1 MSEHPTGPR
10 ASDRQPFDRR
20 QLEADLDALSSKTV
34 GVVGDFC
41 LDIYLFTDRSRAE
54 TSIETGLQTSPVT
67 KTRTSP
73 GGAGN
78 VAANLAALG
87 FGRVV
92 AYGAAAQDL
101 HGVELQRVLEGANVA
116 TERLITQSQDWETQ
130 TYMKVIENR
139 RERDRFDFGVAN
151 RLSDESRRALL
162 SAIRADRKS
171 LDALVI
177 NQQLT
182 TGIHT
187 DAFRSELAALLADVE
202 DLLIIVDSRDYAGS
216 YGTAVRKLNAHE
228 AARYRGNEIPPDRPI
243 PLGEARASAR
253 TLALEWRCAIVVT
266 VGADGCF
273 VADGEETRHLLGVH
287 HIEEL
292 DTVGAGDAMLAGLC
306 AGLCLGM
313 PLSSAALLGNLDAA
327 VSVRKLFQTGITTKA
342 ELLDSATCPDFRYNP
357 RLIEPGYR
365 RNYAGTIEVL
375 EDDAP
380 SDVRYAVFDHDGT
393 ISTIRQGWEPVM
405 LETMMSAILGRF
417 DGEGEEVDPATYAD
431 IEVACREFIES
442 TTGVQTLVQ
451 MEGLR
456 GLVERFGLARR
467 VRTAAEYKELYNREL
482 MEFVNRRL
490 VAFESGR
497 LSTAE
502 LTMLG
507 AVEFLRKLAERGVR
521 LYLASGTDVE
531 DVRREATALGYA
543 ELFEGRI
550 YGATGDVRSEPKRE
564 ALRAILA
571 DIESSGGGSVV
582 TFGDGPVEMRETRK
596 SGGFCVGIASDEVR
610 RFGFNEGKRN
620 RLVLAG
626 AHILI
631 PDFGAADELSA
642 YLFSERADG
651 KEGRNE

>member
-1 MSEHPTGPR
+1 MSEHPTRPTAFDCR
-10 ASDRQPFDRR
+10 PFDRR
-20 QLEADLDALSSKTV
+20 QLESDLDALSSKTV

-41 LDIYLFTDRSRAE
+41 LDIYLFTDPSRAE
-54 TSIETGLQTSPVT
+54 SSIETGLQTSPVT

-87 FGRVV
+87 FDRVV
-92 AYGAAAQDL
+92 AYGVAAQDL
-101 HGVELQRVLEGANVA
+101 HGFELQRVLEGANVA
-116 TERLITQSQDWETQ
+116 TERLVTQSQDWETQ

-151 RLSDESRRALL
+151 RLSDESRRGLL
-162 SAIRADRKS
+162 ARLRADLRS

-187 DAFRSELAALLADVE
+187 DAFRNELTELVDEAA
-202 DLLIIVDSRDYAGS
+202 DLLVIVDSRDFADS

-228 AARYRGNEIPPDRPI
+228 AARYRGSEIPPDRPI
-243 PLGEARASAR
+243 PLEAAGASAVA
-253 TLALEWRCAIVVT
+253 LAAEWNCPIVVT
-266 VGADGCF
+266 VGEDGCF
-273 VADGEETRHLLGVH
+273 VVDGEQPRHLPGVH

-306 AGLCLGM
+306 AGLCVGM

-342 ELLDSATCPDFRYNP
+342 ELLDSATRPDFRYNP
-357 RLIEPGYR
+357 RLIEPGYG

-375 EDDAP
+375 EDVAP
-380 SDVRYAVFDHDGT
+380 TDIRYAVFDHDGT

-417 DGEGEEVDPATYAD
+417 DGEDADPATYGE
-431 IEVACREFIES
+431 IETACREFIES

-456 GLVERFGLARR
+456 GLVERYGLARR

-490 VAFESGR
+490 AAFESGR
-497 LSTAE
+497 LSTSE

-531 DVRREATALGYA
+531 DVGREAAALGYA

-596 SGGFCVGIASDEVR
+596 SEGFCVGIASDEVR
-610 RFGFNEGKRN
+610 RFGFNDGKRD

-631 PDFGAADELSA
+631 PDFGAADELLG
-642 YLFSERADG
+642 YLFNERADG
-651 KEGRNE
+651 AERRNG